1 MTEQEKFLA
10 EVEAFLVHSGMDHTR
25 FGFEVKNDPA
35 FVTSLRRGRAVLLDT
50 AGHVRAYIAA
60 WKPSKKNPKRAASQ
74 AAA

>member
-10 EVEAFLVHSGMDHTR
+10 EIEAFLVKSGMDHTR

-35 FVTSLRRGRAVLLDT
+35 FVTTLRKGRGVLLDT
-50 AGHVRAYIAA
+50 AGHVRAYMAA
-60 WKPSKKNPKRAASQ
+60 WKPPKKNPKRAAVQ